1 VDARCRILIADDHAI
16 VRDAVRLMLE
26 SVGGVEIV
34 GEAEDG
40 IATIALAKRLKPD
53 LLVLDVAMPH
63 AGGLAVIGEVG
74 RWSPATRVAV
84 LTGITRGVTL
94 AQLRASGAVGLLLK
108 SCTPQELD
116 HGLRRII
123 AGEEYVAD
131 SVRALLGKGGAGA
144 ELTMRE
150 RQILTLA
157 AQGKSNAEIAALLNI
172 SPKTADNH
180 RTNLMRKLDVHS
192 AAGLTAFAL
201 REGLLDT

>member
-1 VDARCRILIADDHAI
+1 MNAPCRVLIADDHAI
-16 VRDAVRLMLE
+16 VRDAVRLILE
-26 SVGGVEIV
+26 AIGGIALV

-40 IATIALAKRLKPD
+40 IATIALAKRVKPD
-53 LLVLDVAMPH
+53 LLILDVAMPH
-63 AGGLAVIGEVG
+63 AGGLAVLGEVR

-84 LTGITRGVTL
+84 LTGIGRRATL

-108 SCTPQELD
+108 SCAPQELE
-116 HGLRRII
+116 HAFRRIV
-123 AGEEYVAD
+123 AGEEYIAEAVQ
-131 SVRALLGKGGAGA
+131 ALLDEGGADA

-150 RQILTLA
+150 RQVLTLA

-172 SPKTADNH
+172 SPKTVDNH

-192 AAGLTAFAL
+192 AAGLTAVAL